1 MKVNDYDSSV
11 ELSVTVWERTWRDC
25 LTPDHFRRIES
36 DVGRSFDRVT
46 VTVNNVDDPGAVRAR
61 MHELVTSGVVDGFV
75 EVAHALPDALAV
87 TGLKLRDLEPL
98 EHYTDHFLVKV
109 CQPGPR
115 FLLHWDTDVRL
126 DQSCDWV
133 TPGID
138 YLQRHRE
145 VAVVSVGW
153 PDTWSMDA
161 ERLSIDGD
169 FDLGYGFTDHL
180 FLVERRRF
188 ARRIYRRF
196 APAAWWYP
204 TSFLTAIFEQRVDAW
219 MRRERL
225 QRATYR
231 EVRYRHDEVMVDH
244 PPRTFFDRV
253 RRRARRHI
261 ASALEAIPGFNPSIH
276 RRPRNPSPHPP
287 RKSEGDSE
295 STCY

>member
-1 MKVNDYDSSV
+1 MSDSDSSV

-25 LTPDHFRRIES
+25 LTPEHFRHIEF
-36 DVGRSFDRVT
+36 DAGRSFDRIT
-46 VTVNNVDDPGAVRAR
+46 VTVNNVDDPIGVRTR
-61 MHELVTSGVVDGFV
+61 MEELIAAGVVDGFV
-75 EVAHALPDALAV
+75 EVAKALPGALAQ
-87 TGLKLRDLEPL
+87 TGLKLRNLEPL

-115 FLLHWDTDVRL
+115 FLVHWDTDVRL
-126 DQSCDWV
+126 EQSCDWI

-138 YLQRHRE
+138 YLQRHRD

-161 ERLSIDGD
+161 ERLSVDGD

-180 FLVERRRF
+180 FLVERKRF

-204 TSFLTAIFEQRVDAW
+204 TSFLAPIFEQRVDAW

-231 EVRYRHDEVMVDH
+231 PVRYRHDEVMVDH
-244 PPRTFFDRV
+244 PPRSLLDRV
-253 RRRARRHI
+253 RRRIRRQT
-261 ASALEAIPGFNPSIH
+261 ASMLEVIPGFIPAIH
-276 RRPRNPSPHPP
+276 RRPPRPHLPP
-287 RKSEGDSE
+287 AEDQPDDLE
-295 STCY
+295 STGSV